1 MSISAK
7 SIFKLT
13 IFIGFAAFLF
23 SGCATIQDERL
34 ASQCSSG
41 LETAQAELEEAKL
54 KGFSSRVAW
63 TKAAALLAAANIQQQ
78 FDKYPNCVNKVAR
91 ARYYIRRS
99 QEKN

>member
-1 MSISAK
+1 MSISIK
-7 SIFKLT
+7 SILKLGILIGLT
-13 IFIGFAAFLF
+13 SFIFA
-23 SGCATIQDERL
+23 GCAAVQSKRL

-41 LETAQAELEEAKL
+41 LTTVNVQLEKAKL

-63 TKAAALLAAANIQQQ
+63 TKAATLLAAAKIQQQ

-99 QEKN
+99 QAN